1 MLIPTL
7 CMTIRVKLYICYD
20 NFIQLLDYAPLL
32 HVKMVVHVQTFRM
45 AMFVPVPTG
54 MEVQLVQR
62 RSVALPVIGVTVAVD
77 GETGMPG
84 CHAQNR
90 AMDIL
95 IGLDRFGFTIT
106 KMVVLSNL
114 KHVQVQIMD
123 MN

>member
-1 MLIPTL
+1 
-7 CMTIRVKLYICYD
+7 
-20 NFIQLLDYAPLL
+20 
-32 HVKMVVHVQTFRM
+32 
-45 AMFVPVPTG
+45 
-54 MEVQLVQR
+54 
-62 RSVALPVIGVTVAVD
+62 
-77 GETGMPG
+77 MPG

-95 IGLDRFGFTIT
+95 IGLDQFGFTIA